1 MQTSQLRHPDDALV
15 ATFRMMALKNEA
27 RSSAEGRPIFEDI
40 EIVEIR
46 VPGSRNWTPYP
57 AAAHSHWENNPF
69 SGEQTSRTYIER
81 FPRQYAQFKAQLQQ
95 TKTGTPLDH
104 APFLS
109 EGKRAELR
117 GQNIYT
123 VEQLALIDGQELKN
137 LGGGGRE
144 MKNLA
149 MEFIAESK
157 ATAPSKQL
165 IAELEGL
172 RARNAVLEEDAKIK
186 AEHQAMAAVV
196 APDDYDEMTVEQ
208 LREYITTHTGIAPT
222 GALGHKSLNRLA
234 MDIKPNKAA

>member
-27 RSSAEGRPIFEDI
+27 RSSAEGRPIFEDV
-40 EIVEIR
+40 EVVEIR

-117 GQNIYT
+117 SQNIYT
-123 VEQLALIDGQELKN
+123 VEQLAIIDGHELKN
-137 LGGGGRE
+137 QAIE
-144 MKNLA
+144 Y
-149 MEFIAESK
+149 IDQSK
-157 ATAPSKQL
+157 TNAPNTQL
-165 IAELEGL
+165 VEELEAL
-172 RARNAVLEEDAKIK
+172 RARNAVLEEDN
-186 AEHQAMAAVV
+186 E
-196 APDDYDEMTVEQ
+196 
-208 LREYITTHTGIAPT
+208 
-222 GALGHKSLNRLA
+222 ALKKSGGE
-234 MDIKPNKAA
+234 